1 MLSHNNL
8 SNYYRNIFA
17 LTQHHGYKISDVEN
31 MIIYELDIFSTL
43 IAQFVK
49 EQQMKQN
56 QEH

>member
-8 SNYYRNIFA
+8 SNYYRNIFTLA
-17 LTQHHGYKISDVEN
+17 QHHGYKISDVEN

-43 IAQFVK
+43 IAQFIK

-56 QEH
+56 QDR